1 MAMTSS
7 EIFASKAE
15 ITEFK
20 QPKQLK
26 QEPNKGMHP
35 MDMPTAISQVID
47 NQDLS
52 QEAMTQVMRLV
63 MTGKATQSQIGGL
76 LVGLRMKG
84 ETVEEI
90 TGAVKVMRELAT
102 PVVTEKDGLLD
113 TCGTG
118 GSGVNK
124 FNISTASAFVAA
136 AAGAWVAKHG
146 NRAMSSK
153 VGSADLLEAAGARIM
168 LTPDQVGRCI
178 NAVGVG
184 FLFAQSH
191 HGAMKH
197 AIGPRREMT
206 VRTIFNIL
214 GPLTNPAGAKRQLLG
229 IYDASMLRKIAEVLQ
244 ELGAE
249 HVMVVHAEDG
259 LDEISLAA
267 PTKVV
272 ELREGGITE
281 YTLKPEQFSIPSQS
295 LDSLRINHRE
305 DSLTLVKAAL
315 DGSQAAARDIVVL
328 NAGAAIYVSGKAQ
341 SLDAGVEMARDAI
354 GSGLA
359 REKMKEFVDFT
370 RSLPSGT
377 ESSTESSTE
386 SGTE

>member
-1 MAMTSS
+1 
-7 EIFASKAE
+7 
-15 ITEFK
+15 
-20 QPKQLK
+20 
-26 QEPNKGMHP
+26 
-35 MDMPTAISQVID
+35 MDMPTAISRVID
-47 NQDLS
+47 RQDLS
-52 QEAMTQVMRLV
+52 KQEMTQVMRLV

-90 TGAVKVMRELAT
+90 TGAAEIMRELVT
-102 PVVTEKDGLLD
+102 PVVTGDDALID

-118 GSGVNK
+118 GSGINK

-136 AAGAWVAKHG
+136 AVGARVAKHG
-146 NRAMSSK
+146 NRAMSGKS
-153 VGSADLLEAAGARIM
+153 GSADLLEAVGARIM
-168 LTPDQVGRCI
+168 LSPDQVGRCI

-184 FLFAQSH
+184 FLFAQNH

-229 IYDASMLRKIAEVLQ
+229 IYDGSAVRRIAEVLR
-244 ELGAE
+244 ELGSE

-259 LDEISLAA
+259 LDEISIAA
-267 PTKVV
+267 PTKVA
-272 ELREGGITE
+272 ELRDGAILE

-295 LDSLRINHRE
+295 LDPLRINNSK
-305 DSLTLVKAAL
+305 DSLTLVKGAL
-315 DGSQAAARDIVVL
+315 DGTNQLARDIVVL
-328 NAGAAIYVSGKAQ
+328 NAGAAIYVSGKAL
-341 SLDAGVEMARDAI
+341 SLDAGVEMARDGI
-354 GSGLA
+354 GTGMA

-370 RSLPSGT
+370 NSLPIDA
-377 ESSTESSTE
+377 E
-386 SGTE
+386 